1 MYDLYLPRLLKN
13 TKSKSLLTFQQFMSP
28 PHTMFREIDSFR
40 NANLHWVENTPEELE
55 AVTKEMLTRTGED
68 SSSTIPDDDL
78 QKRFK
83 TLVETCGLKYGGRSV
98 KAFAPISR
106 DFIEQHRDL
115 L

>member
-13 TKSKSLLTFQQFMSP
+13 TKSKSLLTFQKYMSP

-55 AVTKEMLTRTGED
+55 AATKEMLERTVRGLFSPISDD
-68 SSSTIPDDDL
+68 SP
-78 QKRFK
+78 QKKFK
-83 TLVETCGLKYGGRSV
+83 TLAETCGLKYDGRPV
-98 KAFAPISR
+98 KAFTPISR
-106 DFIEQHRDL
+106 DFLEQHQDL